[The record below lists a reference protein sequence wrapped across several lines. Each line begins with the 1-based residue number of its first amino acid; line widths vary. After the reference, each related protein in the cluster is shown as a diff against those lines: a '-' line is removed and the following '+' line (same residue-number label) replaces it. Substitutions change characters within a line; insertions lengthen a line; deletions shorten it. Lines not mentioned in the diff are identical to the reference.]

1 MRLDKRAERGLS
13 DRSVVNKIPLITAS
27 VIYFIGLFLVIKD
40 YLSGYIEN
48 ELIINYSKFL

>member
-1 MRLDKRAERGLS
+1 MRLDKRAERGLAG
-13 DRSVVNKIPLITAS
+13 RSVVNQIPLITAS

-40 YLSGYIEN
+40 YLSGYIGN